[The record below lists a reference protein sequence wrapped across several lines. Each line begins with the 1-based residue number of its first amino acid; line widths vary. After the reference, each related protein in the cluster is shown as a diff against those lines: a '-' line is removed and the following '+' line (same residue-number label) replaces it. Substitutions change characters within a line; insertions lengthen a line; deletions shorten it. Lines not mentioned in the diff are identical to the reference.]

1 MRVTIK
7 LKLVSAFG
15 AIILLMA
22 ISGMVAIQAS
32 SAIRDRL
39 GIIVNSSAE
48 KVRLAM
54 EMRDNL
60 GTVARNQAQLIIEET
75 DEGMQ
80 REIASIETQAKELR
94 QFEAQLR
101 NISSADEK
109 AKLDEF
115 LRLLDAYFSG
125 VSKVRDI
132 AVRNSA
138 VQGRKLLDGEG
149 NRAFE
154 AVREPLMALV
164 GRTDLPQA
172 APMANRLLFQLDRL
186 QLLERDILLENDD
199 AAVARLEKAAQA
211 TLQEFAALRGQL
223 DKALTGEEDRRRL
236 EALGDRLTRALK
248 LDEQIRILGADN
260 SNARAYALLRKEIRP
275 IRLQAEKFIE
285 EVVARAEQGM
295 KADKAE
301 SDQAYE
307 TGRTVLIGVLLASL
321 VTAIGAG
328 IWIIS
333 SISRGLARAGALA
346 QAVAGGDLT
355 ETAEVAARDEIG
367 DLLGHLNEMVDRLRT
382 VVGEVSNAV
391 GNVSAGSEELS
402 SSAEEL
408 SQGATEQASS
418 TEEASSAM
426 EEMAAN
432 IKQNADNAGQTEKI
446 ARQSASDAQNSGL
459 AVEKAVLAMQT
470 IAEKIVIVQEIARQT
485 DLLALNA
492 AVEAARAGEHGKGFA
507 VVASEVRK
515 LAERSQAAATEISS
529 LSSDTVKSAQDA
541 GQMLARLVPDIK
553 KTADLIEEI
562 SAACR
567 EQDIGSEQINQAIQ
581 QLDTVTQQNAGA
593 SEQMAATSEELA
605 AQAEQLLKSI
615 AFFHLGGAEAPAA
628 AAMAARP
635 RTPQVRSAQAPAA
648 LGKAVTPAMKKKPP
662 TPMGPAK
669 LGGNGRGRKA
679 GIHLDLVGGAPDR
692 TDAEFERY

>member
-7 LKLVSAFG
+7 LKLVAAFG

-22 ISGMVAIQAS
+22 VSGMVAIQAS

-39 GIIVNSSAE
+39 ATIVDSSAE

-80 REIASIETQAKELR
+80 REIASIEAQVKELR
-94 QFEAQLR
+94 QFGAQLR
-101 NISSADEK
+101 SISSTDEK
-109 AKLDEF
+109 GRLDEF
-115 LRLLDAYFSG
+115 LRLIDTYFAG
-125 VSKVRDI
+125 VSKVREI
-132 AVRNSA
+132 ALRNSA

-149 NRAFE
+149 NRAFD
-154 AVREPLMALV
+154 AVREPLLALT
-164 GRTDLPQA
+164 GRAELPQA
-172 APMANRLLFQLDRL
+172 APMANRMLSLVDRL
-186 QLLERDILLENDD
+186 QLVERDMLLESDD
-199 AAVARLEKAAQA
+199 AGVVRLDKIAQA
-211 TLQEFAALRGQL
+211 TLMEIAGLRGQL
-223 DKALTGEEDRRRL
+223 EKALTGEEDRRRM
-236 EALGDRLTRALK
+236 EVINERLTRALK
-248 LDEQIRILGADN
+248 IDEQVRVLGADN
-260 SNARAYALLRKEIRP
+260 SNARAYAVLRKEVRP
-275 IRLQAEKFIE
+275 IRLQAEKLME

-301 SDQAYE
+301 SEHAYE
-307 TGRTVLIGVLLASL
+307 TGRAVLIGVLLASL
-321 VTAIGAG
+321 VTAVGAG
-328 IWIIS
+328 AWIIT
-333 SISRGLARAGALA
+333 SISRGLARAGMLA

-355 ETAEVAARDEIG
+355 ETAEIVSHDEVG
-367 DLLGHLNEMVDRLRT
+367 DLLGHLNEMVGRLRT

-426 EEMAAN
+426 EQMAAN

-615 AFFHLGGAEAPAA
+615 AFFHLGGAEVSSAQ
-628 AAMAARP
+628 AARP
-635 RTPQVRSAQAPAA
+635 KAPPSRPAQAPIAH
-648 LGKAVTPAMKKKPP
+648 GKTVTPAMKKRPP
-662 TPMGPAK
+662 MPTGPAK
-669 LGGNGRGRKA
+669 LNGGGRGRKA
-679 GIHLDLVGGAPDR
+679 GIHLDLIGGTPDR